1 MKAILVDLSKMEV
14 GKRRVGAMSSW
25 VSGTLEMADLPG
37 LLFVVKLVM
46 FVLYMCGEGDVGGPV
61 RRVHDNRKNR

>member
-37 LLFVVKLVM
+37 LLFVVVFVM
-46 FVLYMCGEGDVGGPV
+46 WEVQWEGYTTI
-61 RRVHDNRKNR
+61 DNR